1 MRLHDIF
8 DRWAQERP
16 NGEFAIQGERCL
28 DYGQALAAVNRLAGA
43 LVDAGLPVGARCA
56 VLAKNSV
63 DYLLLYLAA
72 SKAGVVPV
80 PLNYRAAPPEWGH
93 AIRDSGARMIVAGSE
108 YLAVVD
114 ALRGELPLVD
124 RFVALDE
131 TNAAGW
137 QTLAE
142 LTADRPATAPD
153 REVDDGEDLY
163 QLYTSGTTGR
173 PKGALLT
180 HRAVTANMAQIAG
193 GPHRG
198 PAGERALVLAPMCHA
213 GVVWTAF
220 APLVWGASLWIET
233 DFDPARLVTLLDTE
247 RIGYAVLVP
256 AVLQACLTTVPDIAD
271 RAYPDLRMILTGSAP
286 ISEATLRRVIEVFGC
301 DVVQGYGL
309 TETTAGVSTM
319 TPEDTHRALSK
330 RPDLLASVGRPLA
343 GTEVRVVD
351 VDDRPLP
358 AGQVGEIAVRG
369 PQLMAGYWHA
379 PDATAETLRGGWLH
393 TGDAGRLDADGYL
406 YIHDRVKDMIVSG
419 GENVY
424 PRMVEQVLAEHPAV
438 ADVAVIGVPDPR
450 WGETVKAVVV
460 LHPGVTAGETEIIDF
475 CRGRLGG
482 FQRPRSVDMVDA
494 LPRNTAGKVLKRV
507 LREPYWAGQ
516 PHQVSGV

>member
-1 MRLHDIF
+1 MMRLHEHLDY
-8 DRWAQERP
+8 WARERP
-16 NGEFAIQGERCL
+16 DSEFAVHQDRRFTYE
-28 DYGQALAAVNRLAGA
+28 QALAATNRLANA
-43 LVDAGLPVGARCA
+43 LVGAGLCKGDRAA
-56 VLAKNSV
+56 ILGKNSIQ
-63 DYLLLYLAA
+63 YLLLYYAA
-72 SKAGVVPV
+72 SKVSVVPV
-80 PLNYRAAPPEWGH
+80 PLNYRAAGPEWAHIVADAGAKLVIAGGEYLPAAQRIWTDLPAADIDTMGAGQPDTPPEQ
-93 AIRDSGARMIVAGSE
+93 DVAE
-108 YLAVVD
+108 
-114 ALRGELPLVD
+114 
-124 RFVALDE
+124 
-131 TNAAGW
+131 
-137 QTLAE
+137 
-142 LTADRPATAPD
+142 
-153 REVDDGEDLY
+153 DDDLY

-173 PKGALLT
+173 PKGAVLT

-198 PAGERALVLAPMCHA
+198 PVGERALVLAPMCHA
-213 GVVWTAF
+213 GIVWTAF

-319 TPEDTHRALSK
+319 TPEDTHRALSEQ
-330 RPDLLASVGRPLA
+330 PDLLTSVGRPLA

-351 VDDRPLP
+351 VDGRPLP
-358 AGQVGEIAVRG
+358 TGQVGEIVVRG

-424 PRMVEQVLAEHPAV
+424 PGMVEQVLAEHPAI

-460 LHPGVTAGETEIIDF
+460 LRPGASADETEIIDF

-482 FQRPRSVDMVDA
+482 FQRPRSVDVVDA

-516 PHQVSGV
+516 PRQVSGV